1 MPNKKQKKYTIDD
14 LSELTG
20 HSRRTIRYYI
30 QEGLL
35 DSPAGR
41 GKGGFY
47 FNRHLSQLQL
57 IKQLQEKGMSL
68 SSISKYM
75 ERDHEPREEVY
86 YKNNKSTMN
95 YKMSEDAFPLAKQR
109 ADMMKKKMDK
119 ISNKE
124 MLQKEEAETEPRS
137 LFFNKDFYAPAPQSK
152 RDVWVKYEIA
162 PGLEINIRRD
172 IEKKQKRKIDDII
185 RIAREILGKDKK

>member
-1 MPNKKQKKYTIDD
+1 MPNKEQKKYTIDD

-20 HSRRTIRYYI
+20 YSRRTIRYYV

-47 FNRHLSQLQL
+47 FGHHLSQLQL
-57 IKQLQEKGMSL
+57 IKQLQEKGMTL

-75 ERDHEPREEVY
+75 ERDHEPKEKFYDEH
-86 YKNNKSTMN
+86 NKTTID
-95 YKMSEDAFPLAKQR
+95 YKMSDKAFPVAKQR
-109 ADMMKKKMDK
+109 ADMMKMKMDK
-119 ISNKE
+119 ITNKE
-124 MLQKEEAETEPRS
+124 MSAKEERGPETLNLS
-137 LFFNKDFYAPAPQSK
+137 LNEDFYAPAPQSK

-185 RIAREILGKDKK
+185 RVARKILGKD